1 MVFEAVPG
9 LRAQFALTLWV
20 EGPVAA
26 GGCSAAGNAGGG
38 NAGGA
43 AAGAGRARG
52 PWAAFALGVILT
64 LTAAAGFFRV
74 GEAF

>member
-1 MVFEAVPG
+1 M
-9 LRAQFALTLWV
+9 AQFTLTLWDG
-20 EGPVAA
+20 GPVVA
-26 GGCSAAGNAGGG
+26 GGSAAG

-43 AAGAGRARG
+43 AAGPGRAPVPR
-52 PWAAFALGVILT
+52 AAFALGVI